1 MSNASNIVRYW
12 RDAGP
17 AKWFAKND
25 AFDADLRARFEA
37 AHMAAARGELAA
49 WEDDAEGALALLL
62 LTDQF
67 PRNMYRG
74 TAHAFATD
82 PLARAIASRAIARGF
97 DRAVEESVRVFFYLP
112 FEHSE
117 DGRDQARCRALM
129 ETLSDR
135 DWLKW
140 ADVHADIIARFGRF
154 PHRNA
159 ALARASTA
167 EEIAFLSD
175 GGFSG

>member
-1 MSNASNIVRYW
+1 MSNASDIVSTW

-49 WEDDAEGALALLL
+49 WEDSAEGALALLL

-82 PLARAIASRAIARGF
+82 PLARALASRALARGF
-97 DRAVEESVRVFFYLP
+97 DRAVEESLRVFFYLP

-117 DGRDQARCRALM
+117 DGRDQARCRTLM
-129 ETLSDR
+129 ETLADR

-167 EEIAFLSD
+167 EEIAFLAA